1 MAHAGTQTDLAKQP
15 AASSGLWKPFLTAVV
30 ILAIGVALAMAT
42 SFIITN
48 RAASGPAADAS
59 YNAIEK
65 ARGAWAQ
72 SGVAAD
78 TAAIEKA
85 AAAKAQAMSGVAAD
99 TSYNSVE
106 NLRVLSGI
114 AVDAA
119 IAKAA
124 AAKAQAMSGVVDN
137 SLDAA
142 VRATSGVAADTSYNA
157 IENLRA
163 QSGVTFDTS
172 YEAAENVRGGA
183 YPGPKIDWSTF
194 DRTPRGAHGQ
204 LP

>member
-48 RAASGPAADAS
+48 RAAGGPAADAS

-106 NLRVLSGI
+106 NLRVLSGVT
-114 AVDAA
+114 VDP

-124 AAKAQAMSGVVDN
+124 AAKAQAMSGVADN

-163 QSGVTFDTS
+163 QSGVTVDTS

-183 YPGPKIDWSTF
+183 FPGPTIDLSTF

>member
-48 RAASGPAADAS
+48 RAASGPAADAKAH
-59 YNAIEK
+59 NAIQK

-72 SGVAAD
+72 SGVTAD

-106 NLRVLSGI
+106 NLRVLSYI

-124 AAKAQAMSGVVDN
+124 RPPRPRLCPAS
-137 SLDAA
+137 
-142 VRATSGVAADTSYNA
+142 
-157 IENLRA
+157 
-163 QSGVTFDTS
+163 
-172 YEAAENVRGGA
+172 
-183 YPGPKIDWSTF
+183 STTAWT
-194 DRTPRGAHGQ
+194 RP
-204 LP
+204 